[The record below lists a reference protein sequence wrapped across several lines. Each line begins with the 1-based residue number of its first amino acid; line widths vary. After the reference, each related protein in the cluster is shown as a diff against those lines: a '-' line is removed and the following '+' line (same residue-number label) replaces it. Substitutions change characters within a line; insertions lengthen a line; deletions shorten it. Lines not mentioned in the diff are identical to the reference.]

1 MSDDDRGSGCDPD
14 QGNSSKRQ
22 KTTPDAS
29 PAALLSHVIS
39 PGAKRGASR
48 GASRG
53 ANGGTS
59 RGLTRGANQGA
70 SRGAGGLANRGVR
83 IRGGGRGHGGGR
95 GTSKRAESQLAS
107 QSAKNKADENLGTKK
122 SFSSKNRH
130 TQRGLFSFIAQRGS
144 FQPPP
149 QFIVPQTAN
158 GQFLSLQNMSQSALL
173 RQQHGQN
180 FIFGN
185 SSIPTS
191 SIQRSESAI
200 SPIANIRQIMPQ
212 SQAPSSITSPT
223 SKSSQPMIPAFPHQ
237 QPTNVIASTSSN
249 LQPSMMPC
257 PQGPQGATTVINI
270 RGRDGEYIPIPL
282 IPSIQRPNNFV
293 ALRNLPAATSE
304 NFAPSSLSPDL
315 NNRVADHS
323 EVSTGLLNTPS
334 SDTSAIPSY
343 PVATMTSEVFI
354 DSVPP
359 LNSQDDLNQS
369 HVGAQSQN
377 GSEIDPLGSN
387 QENLHDCHV
396 NSDGIGTIA
405 VSEEEVIDSDQQIN
419 SEITDEDSV
428 AETKIISSEKD
439 DKEDERSI
447 FELPSVSG
455 LQGPSGMTVRSNIQ
469 QPLSVQPAS
478 NIQSVSGT
486 DIHEMK
492 ATLQAILNG
501 VAENTRRIARL
512 EEVAFDQPSG
522 QVGVAP
528 VEKPKKSLLPA
539 LPVRKKHHLREQL
552 SQALENSVEM
562 QEQFRDFILKIGG
575 KDPKDRI
582 RKAMKKVMT
591 DRIGRRYNWTGAKGG
606 KNFGNLA
613 VATILT
619 NIFVSG
625 GVADEYTVQSTIG
638 DWLRRAGTRY
648 NSSLIAHPNLE
659 NETSGESS
667 DEEGGD
673 EGNDDAIANMNG
685 LDGAEGNHDD
695 DLPDEQDEDFFND
708 QNLDNDEENQGQ

>member
-1 MSDDDRGSGCDPD
+1 MSDDDRGSGCEPD

-29 PAALLSHVIS
+29 PAALLSHVIG
-39 PGAKRGASR
+39 PGANRGASR

-59 RGLTRGANQGA
+59 RGSTRGANQGA

-83 IRGGGRGHGGGR
+83 IRGGGRG
-95 GTSKRAESQLAS
+95 TSKRAESQLAS
-107 QSAKNKADENLGTKK
+107 QSAKNKADENLA
-122 SFSSKNRH
+122 R
-130 TQRGLFSFIAQRGS
+130 RGS

-158 GQFLSLQNMSQSALL
+158 GQFLSLQNMY
-173 RQQHGQN
+173 
-180 FIFGN
+180 
-185 SSIPTS
+185 
-191 SIQRSESAI
+191 
-200 SPIANIRQIMPQ
+200 
-212 SQAPSSITSPT
+212 
-223 SKSSQPMIPAFPHQ
+223 
-237 QPTNVIASTSSN
+237 
-249 LQPSMMPC
+249 
-257 PQGPQGATTVINI
+257 
-270 RGRDGEYIPIPL
+270 GEYIPIPL

-315 NNRVADHS
+315 NNRIADNS

-359 LNSQDDLNQS
+359 LDSLDDLNQS

-377 GSEIDPLGSN
+377 GSETDPLGSN
-387 QENLHDCHV
+387 QENLDDCHV

-405 VSEEEVIDSDQQIN
+405 VSEEVIDSDQQIN
-419 SEITDEDSV
+419 SEIADEDSV
-428 AETKIISSEKD
+428 ADTEIISSEKD
-439 DKEDERSI
+439 DKRDERSI
-447 FELPSVSG
+447 FDLPPVSG
-455 LQGPSGMTVRSNIQ
+455 LQGPSGMIVHSNIQ

-486 DIHEMK
+486 DIQKMK

-512 EEVAFDQPSG
+512 QEVAFDQPSG

-528 VEKPKKSLLPA
+528 VEKPKKSLSPA

-562 QEQFRDFILKIGG
+562 QEQFIFLSVEELPMNILCNQ
-575 KDPKDRI
+575 PS
-582 RKAMKKVMT
+582 A
-591 DRIGRRYNWTGAKGG
+591 TGC
-606 KNFGNLA
+606 
-613 VATILT
+613 
-619 NIFVSG
+619 
-625 GVADEYTVQSTIG
+625 
-638 DWLRRAGTRY
+638 
-648 NSSLIAHPNLE
+648 
-659 NETSGESS
+659 
-667 DEEGGD
+667 EG
-673 EGNDDAIANMNG
+673 
-685 LDGAEGNHDD
+685 LV
-695 DLPDEQDEDFFND
+695 PDIIH
-708 QNLDNDEENQGQ
+708 L